1 MDGRKVIMKRIACV
15 LMLTVFA
22 AVLGS
27 CGQKTKSGDPAPYA
41 AGWKKFETVHFVLMD
56 PLDSPRASQVS
67 ELADVC
73 ENVFNQ
79 LVTVLK
85 LDVPQRIWI
94 YRFVT
99 NQDCENKTGHSA
111 GYVEGYRILTRIGSP
126 LGGAI
131 ALAACSSIDPGHQA
145 NAFLR
150 NGLREAFDKQ
160 DLNVHREAATLHAT
174 DHWVPLSE
182 FLSSEAITDHSAY
195 DIESG
200 SFVAYLIQ
208 RHGVDKFKELWRSQ
222 LDLKT
227 ALQKICGGT
236 IDQIADDWIAHMT
249 REANK
254 T

>member
-1 MDGRKVIMKRIACV
+1 MKRIACV
-15 LMLTVFA
+15 LLVVGLAA
-22 AVLGS
+22 AVGS

-41 AGWKKFETVHFVLMD
+41 AGWTTFETVHFVLMD
-56 PLDSPRASQVS
+56 PPDSPRAGQVT
-67 ELADVC
+67 ELADAC
-73 ENVFNQ
+73 EGVFTQ
-79 LVTVLK
+79 LVSVLK
-85 LDVPQRIWI
+85 LEVPQRIWI

-131 ALAACSSIDPGHQA
+131 ALAACSSIDPGHQP
-145 NAFLR
+145 NAFIR
-150 NGLREAFDKQ
+150 NGLREAFDQQ
-160 DLNVHREAATLHAT
+160 DRNVHREAATLHAS
-174 DHWVPLSE
+174 DHWIPLSE
-182 FLSSEAITDHSAY
+182 FLSSESITDHAAY
-195 DIESG
+195 DVESG

-208 RHGVDKFKELWRSQ
+208 RHGVDKFKELWRSR

-236 IDQIADDWIAHMT
+236 IDQIAADWVAHIT
-249 REANK
+249 REANR